1 MLVDVRRPPNYLD
14 DVVSL
19 SNKLAK
25 LANKRDAKSGI
36 SEIEIKCLRE
46 SGLLTLMVPKE
57 YGGIGATWTEALKV
71 IQKIAKADGLV
82 GQLYGYHLNL
92 TVLAHVLGTPQQKEK
107 YYQQTALNNGFWA
120 NAINTWDTGLKIS
133 LEGENF
139 HLNGVK
145 AVDGVV
151 ASADFR
157 VFSAVA
163 DSVREPF
170 FFIIPKDRKGIIAN
184 NNGGNFEFGKT
195 DKISFTFQD
204 VIIKKSEVL
213 SPLNPSGC
221 PLSSFLGVIAQLTKT
236 YVNLG
241 IAKGALEAAQG
252 NTFGA
257 DSITQDPYILGDYSD
272 LWLELK
278 TAIGL
283 ADEVADIVQA
293 LWEKDLTSTHEEW
306 GNAAIAVFG
315 AEAFATRMGW
325 EISNRLFERKGTP
338 AKNERNLRDL
348 QSFGGIS
355 MPWKGV
361 PQNWTLNYFPQQLSP
376 C

>member
-1 MLVDVRRPPNYLD
+1 
-14 DVVSL
+14 
-19 SNKLAK
+19 
-25 LANKRDAKSGI
+25 
-36 SEIEIKCLRE
+36 
-46 SGLLTLMVPKE
+46 
-57 YGGIGATWTEALKV
+57 
-71 IQKIAKADGLV
+71 
-82 GQLYGYHLNL
+82 
-92 TVLAHVLGTPQQKEK
+92 
-107 YYQQTALNNGFWA
+107 
-120 NAINTWDTGLKIS
+120 
-133 LEGENF
+133 
-139 HLNGVK
+139 
-145 AVDGVV
+145 
-151 ASADFR
+151 
-157 VFSAVA
+157 
-163 DSVREPF
+163 
-170 FFIIPKDRKGIIAN
+170 
-184 NNGGNFEFGKT
+184 
-195 DKISFTFQD
+195 
-204 VIIKKSEVL
+204 
-213 SPLNPSGC
+213 
-221 PLSSFLGVIAQLTKT
+221 VIAQLTKT

-257 DSITQDPYILGDYSD
+257 DSTTQDPYILGDYGD

-306 GNAAIAVFG
+306 VLVAIAVFG
-315 AEAFATRMGW
+315 AEAFATRLGW
-325 EISNRLFERKGTP
+325 EISNRLFEQKGTP

>member
-1 MLVDVRRPPNYLD
+1 MLVNARRPQNYLD

-25 LANKRDAKSGI
+25 IANKRDAKSGI

-71 IQKIAKADGLV
+71 IQKIAKADGLI

-139 HLNGVK
+139 HLNGVT

-151 ASADFR
+151 AAADFW

-170 FFIIPKDRKGIIAN
+170 FFIIPKDRKGIVVN
-184 NNGGNFEFGKT
+184 NNLEKLAPGKT
-195 DKISFTFQD
+195 D
-204 VIIKKSEVL
+204 
-213 SPLNPSGC
+213 
-221 PLSSFLGVIAQLTKT
+221 
-236 YVNLG
+236 
-241 IAKGALEAAQG
+241 
-252 NTFGA
+252 
-257 DSITQDPYILGDYSD
+257 SIRR
-272 LWLELK
+272 
-278 TAIGL
+278 
-283 ADEVADIVQA
+283 
-293 LWEKDLTSTHEEW
+293 
-306 GNAAIAVFG
+306 F
-315 AEAFATRMGW
+315 
-325 EISNRLFERKGTP
+325 
-338 AKNERNLRDL
+338 
-348 QSFGGIS
+348 
-355 MPWKGV
+355 
-361 PQNWTLNYFPQQLSP
+361 
-376 C
+376 